1 MMFSPNDVRDQIVY
15 ASKSEG
21 GFVSVEELS
30 DNSFVLKDEYVGTFR
45 FFVSPQKVE
54 ILDMTRS
61 DWKYTIMDEN
71 ALQEFINVVI
81 YDIDPYLE

>member
-1 MMFSPNDVRDQIVY
+1 MFVPNDVRDQIAY

-30 DNSFVLKDEYVGTFR
+30 DNSFILKDEYAGTFR
-45 FFVSPQKVE
+45 FSISPQKIE
-54 ILDMTRS
+54 ILDMARS
-61 DWKYTIMDEN
+61 DWKYTVTDKN

>member
-1 MMFSPNDVRDQIVY
+1 MFSPNDVRNQIVY

-21 GFVSVEELS
+21 GFVSIEELS
-30 DNSFVLKDEYVGTFR
+30 DNSFLLKDEYAGTFR
-45 FFVSPQKVE
+45 FEISPQKVD
-54 ILDMTRS
+54 ILDMTQS
-61 DWKYTIMDEN
+61 DWKYTVTDKN

>member
-1 MMFSPNDVRDQIVY
+1 MFIPNNVRDQIVY

-30 DNSFVLKDEYVGTFR
+30 GNSFILKDEYAGTFR
-45 FFVSPQKVE
+45 FEISPQKVE
-54 ILDMTRS
+54 ILDMSRS
-61 DWKYTIMDEN
+61 DWKYTVTDEN
-71 ALQEFINVVI
+71 TLHEFINVVI

>member
-1 MMFSPNDVRDQIVY
+1 MFTPKDVRDKIVY

-30 DNSFVLKDEYVGTFR
+30 DNSFLLKDEYVGTFR
-45 FFVSPQKVE
+45 FEISPQKVE

-61 DWKYTIMDEN
+61 DWKYTVTDEN

>member
-1 MMFSPNDVRDQIVY
+1 MFSPNDVRDQIVY

-45 FFVSPQKVE
+45 FSVSTQKIE

-61 DWKYTIMDEN
+61 NWKYTITDEN